1 MYFVSFNMYCSKRS
15 CRTEVLTSSATDTSL
30 FVDNRNPERLRIIRI
45 LADHL
50 DRSGRAVTCTVAA
63 AYSVGVHD
71 AVVEI
76 YDSMSDLD
84 R

>member
-45 LADHL
+45 LLDHT
-50 DRSGRAVTCTVAA
+50 DGTCRTMSGAVSA
-63 AYSVGVHD
+63 AYLIDVHN
-71 AVVEI
+71 AVVKT
-76 YDSMSDLD
+76 YDSVSDLD
-84 R
+84 